1 MGFFSLCG
9 IGNAEVPSADLV
21 AKIVLTKIRYRREQ
35 TYCSFDIKPRSAV
48 LIKPNPLPRFFSE
61 LNLCLIELIY
71 AHILHD
77 STNVGG
83 EQVRNLKSWVN
94 CQL

>member
-48 LIKPNPLPRFFSE
+48 LIKPNPPSKIFLGVESLPDRTYLRTHFARFDQCRRRAGKKF
-61 LNLCLIELIY
+61 
-71 AHILHD
+71 
-77 STNVGG
+77 
-83 EQVRNLKSWVN
+83 
-94 CQL
+94 